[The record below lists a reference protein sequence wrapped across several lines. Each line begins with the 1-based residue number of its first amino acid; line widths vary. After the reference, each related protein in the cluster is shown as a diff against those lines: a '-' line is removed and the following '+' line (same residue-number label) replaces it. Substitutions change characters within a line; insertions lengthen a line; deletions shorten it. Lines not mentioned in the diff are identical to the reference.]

1 MAMRTLDAG
10 RKFAVDHLTGLNTTN
25 NLIAEL
31 FQANITPAQTDTNAT
46 YNSGLANYTGYSPV
60 NLTGPTAATTVG
72 VQAQTTW
79 SSCLFQVTAPA
90 SVANQI
96 YGYLIRDGITA
107 NVLWAER
114 FAGAPLSMTNIGD
127 NIVLIPLYSEQS
139 QFP

>member
-1 MAMRTLDAG
+1 
-10 RKFAVDHLTGLNTTN
+10 
-25 NLIAEL
+25 
-31 FQANITPAQTDTNAT
+31 
-46 YNSGLANYTGYSPV
+46 
-60 NLTGPTAATTVG
+60 VG
-72 VQAQTTW
+72 IQAQTTW
-79 SSCLFQVTAPA
+79 ASCLFQVSAPA

-114 FAGAPLSMTNIGD
+114 FAGAPLSMTNVGD

>member
-1 MAMRTLDAG
+1 MRTLDAG
-10 RKFAVDHLTGLNTTN
+10 RKYAVDHLTTVNTTN
-25 NLIAEL
+25 NLAAEL
-31 FQANITPAQTDTNAT
+31 FQGNITPSQNDTNAT
-46 YNSGLANYTGYSPV
+46 YNSSLANYTGYAPV
-60 NLTGPTAATTVG
+60 ILTVPSAATTVG
-72 VQAQTTW
+72 IQAQTTW
-79 SSCLFQVTAPA
+79 ASCLFQVSAPA

-114 FAGAPLSMTNIGD
+114 FAGAPLSMTNVGD